1 MRWQCSGM
9 AGTKAF
15 ERAGL
20 CLRAALVAAMCLWL
34 VPAGSA
40 AGERKPVEVS
50 SLDLAV
56 APKLAARELAVK
68 IKERDLA
75 ERERKLASRERDLA
89 KVRKL
94 VEEKL
99 KEVSALQKKVE
110 AELAELKTVRDKNF
124 KKLIKTY
131 SAMSP
136 SKVAPLLEA
145 MDDAR
150 AVRILRA
157 MKSET
162 VAKILP
168 KLNRDKAVRLSL
180 ALGLLDRK

>member
-1 MRWQCSGM
+1 M
-9 AGTKAF
+9 AGTRPRDPWKSPAAILAVLF
-15 ERAGL
+15 LLAPAAARAGG
-20 CLRAALVAAMCLWL
+20 R
-34 VPAGSA
+34 G
-40 AGERKPVEVS
+40 PVKVS
-50 SLDLAV
+50 SLDLSV

-68 IKERDLA
+68 LKEKDLARRERDLA
-75 ERERKLASRERDLA
+75 EAE
-89 KVRKL
+89 KL
-94 VEEKL
+94 VREKL
-99 KEVSALQKKVE
+99 ERLSALQKKVE
-110 AELAELKTVRDKNF
+110 AELAELKQITDKNF

-136 SKVAPLLEA
+136 SRVAPLIDA

-157 MKSET
+157 MKPGL

-180 ALGLLDRK
+180 SLGLLDRRR